1 MAFAYPIKDQGAI
14 YFVTFTV
21 HQWVDVFTRP
31 TYRDILFENLC
42 YCQASKGLNIYA
54 WGLMS
59 NHIHLIVSATNE
71 NLSDIIIPM
80 LFVSQTKYTVVH
92 TDDIAVQANLL
103 VCYRNTIG
111 IRDFKKYT
119 SKKIVQ
125 AINENPKESRKEW
138 LLLTLKVGKDIWF
151 WEEGYHGIEIRDM
164 SMFESK
170 LNYIHLNPVRNGLV
184 EKAEDYLLSSANDY
198 LGIKKGI

>member
-71 NLSDIIIPM
+71 NLSDI
-80 LFVSQTKYTVVH
+80 
-92 TDDIAVQANLL
+92 
-103 VCYRNTIG
+103 